1 MQEAVSVEFGTW
13 QQANSEPE
21 TPVLV
26 KFRTTTEEKKL
37 NPKSSVLD
45 LDSSS
50 TTKSAPSAH
59 KLTRGEEMIGDNFE
73 SKGRMNAAAAT
84 DTIKEL
90 IMNQG
95 KQKDADVNVKH
106 ARVTLANV
114 TNNSFQDTLDATMEK
129 RGLLPQVIKTVVQK
143 EEDIDLAPV
152 TDESKSEPVYE
163 NQKKQGNRRR
173 QRTKNVIGRLK
184 DDLKAQQE
192 SYQEAELI
200 AKNAERMASEVVQ
213 NSNIQL
219 ALMKEAL
226 EDAVQAENFAIE
238 GWKISDE
245 TVSQMLGLLRERER
259 LWARAMWKY
268 AYHAI
273 LNNMNLKK
281 KKKKKK
287 GEEQEKDQI
296 SKTEESL
303 TSTWDEIANM
313 NYVKNLRRSQKN
325 RASRKLVKLESRLDE
340 LINEISVVLNK

>member
-1 MQEAVSVEFGTW
+1 
-13 QQANSEPE
+13 
-21 TPVLV
+21 
-26 KFRTTTEEKKL
+26 
-37 NPKSSVLD
+37 
-45 LDSSS
+45 
-50 TTKSAPSAH
+50 
-59 KLTRGEEMIGDNFE
+59 MIGDNFE

-152 TDESKSEPVYE
+152 TDERKSEPVYE